1 MVKRFLLIVLLFIIS
16 LSTISCGDKDTD
28 EIVLNPNKFK
38 LSLLNVNSELAN
50 IEWQNSSIADK
61 SNLVYDVYLNGELK
75 ETNIISRNFI
85 FNLLTEDTEYNVRIV
100 AKSIYKTNEEA
111 ILRFKTSLS
120 PAPSPLI
127 LKSDKILVDEITVS
141 WTKTDT
147 KDVLFYDIYLNG
159 ELKDSNISSENYTFY
174 SLIVNTEYEVKIIG
188 RNNYDKTIE
197 ITSSFTTP
205 DYLEPIDFEL
215 SCSNIKT
222 SEARIVW
229 SSSDLESQLASGITY
244 KVFVNGKEIVS
255 DLTIN
260 SYVLLNLNPSTKYSI
275 IVKAINRYGKVKEKN
290 IFFNTMPLKIKEKI
304 SDFDII
310 IDEIGRKLVRFHV
323 ETLGDENA
331 VGIFKVYVGNSY
343 VAKLSNKQVFTYN
356 NIIENTDYTL
366 RVVAENAKDESREK
380 SKNFVTKPAPTLSD
394 FTVSTKE
401 IGASTATLQWTPCI
415 ASDGSKV
422 TYNVY
427 YLNGASAKSNI
438 IDLEFIIPVVLRPA
452 TAHRYRVVACY
463 KDGILRKEKFVDF
476 TTENYEQ
483 ASDFTISYENLT
495 PYSVNIKWTESI
507 FPSGDGIIYEIS
519 KNNINYSR
527 NARRKWT
534 FNDLQPAT
542 SYVIKVIAKAAI
554 PGGNP
559 NKAIKE
565 MRFTTPALFVPEIN
579 NIVKNVGKRNINI
592 SWSLDLND
600 FSYLEL
606 RSYKILFNNKEFSLG
621 SAKTWS
627 NVNLISNT
635 SYNLIIE
642 AAYYDTQSHDIL
654 YVKKDVEF
662 KTAEYPSVHDYNLE
676 TSLPFYHRAIFNL
689 SDFNVQNS
697 SIYDDLSSMNF
708 EILLDGEIN
717 YKGIYKEEHTFEG
730 LNPESNYEIKLIVRH
745 SDGTLISE
753 KTHSFTTSTNHA
765 PIWSDELELKSVG
778 FSYASFK
785 NVFASDEEDALG
797 INSYEYYINE
807 KKYNEG
813 HAIGNARHN
822 GQVEVRANDRG
833 EDIVITHLEANRD
846 QTFSINAI
854 DKAGAIISTKTVN
867 FTTTIDARQ
876 TFHIDG
882 IKDEGTEVLYPVW
895 SKMGNV
901 ESIKQIYIQW
911 ILNGKLDDGRDLVN
925 EMTAYKSLGDA
936 NQLIDMGIGYSI
948 SIPVN
953 AFIGQAGIRVS
964 CRIRI
969 EWKDP
974 ECLRAS
980 ISNLLDIR

>member
-1 MVKRFLLIVLLFIIS
+1 VDMMMKRFVVKVLLLITIL
-16 LSTISCGDKDTD
+16 LSTISCGDKETD
-28 EIVLNPNKFK
+28 EILLNPNKFK
-38 LSLLNVNSELAN
+38 LTLLNVNSEIAN
-50 IEWQNSSIADK
+50 VEWQNSNIADK
-61 SNLVYDVYLNGELK
+61 TNLVYDIYLNGELK
-75 ETNIISRNFI
+75 QTNTTAKFFT
-85 FNLLTEDTEYNVRIV
+85 FNDLTEDTEYNARIV
-100 AKSIYKTNEEA
+100 AKSIYKTNEESV
-111 ILRFKTSLS
+111 LKFKTILS
-120 PAPSPLI
+120 PSPSPII
-127 LKSDKILVDEITVS
+127 LKLDKILAYEITVS
-141 WTKTDT
+141 WTKTDP
-147 KDVLFYDIYLNG
+147 KDILLYDVYLNG
-159 ELKDSNISSENYTFY
+159 ELKKTDISVENYTFS
-174 SLIVNTEYEVKIIG
+174 SLTVNTEYDVKIIG
-188 RNNYDKTIE
+188 RNSYHKSIE
-197 ITSSFTTP
+197 VSSRFTTP

-215 SCSNIKT
+215 LYNNIKT
-222 SEARIVW
+222 NEARIHWTV
-229 SSSDLESQLASGITY
+229 SDSEDQLSSGITY
-244 KVFVNGKEIVS
+244 KIFVNGKEKIS
-255 DLTIN
+255 DLVLN
-260 SYVLLNLNPSTKYSI
+260 SYVLLDLKAATQYNIL
-275 IVKAINRYGKVKEKN
+275 VKAINKYGKVKEKGI
-290 IFFNTMPLKIKEKI
+290 IFRTKSE
-304 SDFDII
+304 DII
-310 IDEIGRKLVRFHV
+310 EMTPDFNIVIDEIGRKMVKFHM

-331 VGIFKVYVGNSY
+331 VAIFKVFVGNSNI
-343 VAKLSNKQVFTYN
+343 ARLSNKQVFTYK
-356 NIIENTDYTL
+356 NIIENTAYTL
-366 RVVAENAKDESREK
+366 RVVAENSREK

-438 IDLEFIIPVVLRPA
+438 IDLEFIIPVILRPA

-483 ASDFTISYENLT
+483 ASDFSISYENLT
-495 PYSVNIKWTESI
+495 PYSANIKWIESI

-559 NKAIKE
+559 NKVIKE

-600 FSYLEL
+600 VSYLEL

-697 SIYDDLSSMNF
+697 SIYDDISSMNF
-708 EILLDGEIN
+708 QVLLDGKRI
-717 YKGIYKEEHTFEG
+717 YKGIYKEEHIFEG
-730 LNPESNYEIKLIVRH
+730 LDHESSHEVILVVKH

-785 NVFASDEEDALG
+785 NVFASDEEDALE
-797 INSYEYYINE
+797 INSYEYFINGI
-807 KKYNEG
+807 KYTG
-813 HAIGNARHN
+813 GRAMGNTRHN
-822 GQVEVRANDRG
+822 GQIEIGAN
-833 EDIVITHLEANRD
+833 
-846 QTFSINAI
+846 
-854 DKAGAIISTKTVN
+854 
-867 FTTTIDARQ
+867 ARV
-876 TFHIDG
+876 H
-882 IKDEGTEVLYPVW
+882 
-895 SKMGNV
+895 
-901 ESIKQIYIQW
+901 
-911 ILNGKLDDGRDLVN
+911 
-925 EMTAYKSLGDA
+925 
-936 NQLIDMGIGYSI
+936 
-948 SIPVN
+948 IPVKVDTL
-953 AFIGQAGIRVS
+953 F
-964 CRIRI
+964 
-969 EWKDP
+969 
-974 ECLRAS
+974 LRKFTP
-980 ISNLLDIR
+980 IDF